1 MNVSIS
7 VVRLL
12 VRLARGVWV
21 MAINEFLTKGEFAPD
36 DIKVLVTAFEGA
48 LRHLRLVN
56 RKSHLRSKASVIPVG
71 CVMLVVLRTLRGIP
85 DVAHCQ

>member
-48 LRHLRLVN
+48 LQHLRLAN
-56 RKSHLRSKASVIPVG
+56 RKDPATS
-71 CVMLVVLRTLRGIP
+71 LVAERIIALVAARRT
-85 DVAHCQ
+85 

>member
-1 MNVSIS
+1 MKASIS

-12 VRLARGVWV
+12 DRLARGVWV
-21 MAINEFLTKGEFAPD
+21 IAINEFLTNSAFAPD

-71 CVMLVVLRTLRGIP
+71 CVMLVVLRTLRGI
-85 DVAHCQ
+85 DHVL

>member
-1 MNVSIS
+1 MKASIS

-12 VRLARGVWV
+12 DRLARAVWV
-21 MAINEFLTKGEFAPD
+21 IAINEFLTNSAFAPD

-71 CVMLVVLRTLRGIP
+71 CVMLVVLRTLRGI
-85 DVAHCQ
+85 DHVL

>member
-21 MAINEFLTKGEFAPD
+21 MAINEFLTKSAFPQD
-36 DIKVLVTAFEGA
+36 DIKVLATAFEGA
-48 LRHLRLVN
+48 LQHLRLVN
-56 RKSHLRSKASVIPVG
+56 RKDPSTS
-71 CVMLVVLRTLRGIP
+71 LVAGRIIALAQQGERDPSQTV
-85 DVAHCQ
+85 